1 MRLFD
6 FKTMPGQSAPGIWM
20 ELHGREVL
28 IYPLELYAVLWENV
42 KEKAPFGRDV
52 KASIWLSRDEILC
65 IYFDYDFGHYI
76 EKYDT
81 SPYIESA
88 IAALKE
94 LSQHMINGGKCLYEG
109 FVTETAEQLLIGLDS
124 LPTITERCPLSRE
137 DISTE
142 PFSFH
147 FEEPYSCDTPY
158 VIRIGKRE
166 YRSYLSDWSTN
177 YDVIRSQMETYCIK
191 WLEVSEIELFYED
204 SPSTIVD
211 SCRDVRLHRKGERI
225 SWIAIHP
232 DEFIQLPTL
241 YGWCLKRQLMRSLYL
256 GLLGLFVTE
265 TDDSYCEMEE
275 WPALRLD
282 SYNRL
287 QSCIVEDYIN
297 GVDLSDQP
305 VRPRN
310 RVQHTVEEMC
320 EDYDQLCRTLTSD

>member
-1 MRLFD
+1 MKLFD
-6 FKTMPGQSAPGIWM
+6 FKTMPGQSAPAIWM
-20 ELHGREVL
+20 ELHGREVP

-42 KEKAPFGRDV
+42 KEKASFGRGV
-52 KASIWLSRDEILC
+52 QASIWLSRDEVLC
-65 IYFDYDFGHYI
+65 IYFDYDFGYYT

-81 SPYIESA
+81 SLYIESA
-88 IAALKE
+88 IAALRE
-94 LSQHMINGGKCLYEG
+94 LSQHVINGGKCLYEG
-109 FVTETAEQLLIGLDS
+109 FVTATAEQLLIGLDS
-124 LPTITERCPLSRE
+124 LPTIPGRCLHSRE
-137 DISTE
+137 DISIE
-142 PFSFH
+142 SFSFH

-177 YDVIRSQMETYCIK
+177 YDMIRSQMEICCIK
-191 WLEVSEIELFYED
+191 WLEVTEIELFYED

-211 SCRDVRLHRKGERI
+211 SYRDVRIDTKGERI

-256 GLLGLFVTE
+256 GLLGLFVSE
-265 TDDSYCEMEE
+265 TDDSYFEMEE
-275 WPALRLD
+275 WPALRLNA
-282 SYNRL
+282 YNRL

-297 GVDLSDQP
+297 GGVISGQP

-310 RVQHTVEEMC
+310 RVQHTVEEMS
-320 EDYDQLCRTLTSD
+320 EDYGRLCRTLISD